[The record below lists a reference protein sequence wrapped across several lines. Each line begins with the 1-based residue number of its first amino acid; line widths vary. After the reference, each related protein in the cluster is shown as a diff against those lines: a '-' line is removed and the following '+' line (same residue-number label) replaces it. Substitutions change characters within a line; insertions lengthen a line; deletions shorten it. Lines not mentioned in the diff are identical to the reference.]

1 MFFYIHTL
9 LLIYGIILPFIGKPY
24 QLEAFS
30 LLIPILFVHWAFND
44 DTCFLTNLEQAMTG
58 IPKERTFMGRL
69 VGPIYNLSDDTIGKS
84 IKIILFS
91 LWLYVQFK
99 LGHLKNL
106 LPNK

>member
-1 MFFYIHTL
+1 MFFYIHVIVLIAGL
-9 LLIYGIILPFIGKPY
+9 LLPFIGKPY
-24 QLEAFS
+24 QLEFYS

-44 DTCFLTNLEQAMTG
+44 DTCVLTNLEQMMTNE
-58 IPKERTFMGRL
+58 PKERTFMGRL
-69 VGPIYNLSDDTIGKS
+69 VGPIYNLSDDAVGKG

-106 LPNK
+106 LSK